1 MPDDLSTLLHADA
14 DAVRVPAPDPAAVLA
29 RGRALRRRRRAGT
42 ALVAAAAV
50 LAVGTGGVLVGDL
63 RPEPDPPPASTS
75 DRSTAADAATLYATY
90 GAFTVG
96 QDVIIGGDRAVTIG
110 RDFSYVAQT
119 SAGAVVLTTY
129 EATAT
134 SERRVVLVR
143 PDGTTT
149 DLDASIDAGSLA
161 SQPDAPYIAW
171 VDETPEGGEV
181 HVWDVATDQE
191 VGGGEVPPAAEEGT
205 LRPLELSGDAL
216 LVEGTLGGSRWLEW
230 LTGDLLPVG
239 EAPAEVAGRLRLA
252 DQGTDEAGRTEYA
265 AVDQATGQVVRS
277 VVAGSGAGAGEVS
290 LSPDG
295 RTLYVPGTPDGGAD
309 GSAQEAVLVDVATG
323 TETRLD
329 VATSPTSWTPD
340 GGLLGLA
347 GSTVVVCRASGCTTL
362 LDGLDRIEEMVFMPD
377 VETAG

>member
-110 RDFSYVAQT
+110 RDVSYVAQT

-181 HVWDVATDQE
+181 HVWDVETDQE
-191 VGGGEVPPAAEEGT
+191 VGRGAVPPAAEEGKG
-205 LRPLELSGDAL
+205 RPLELSGDAL
-216 LVEGTLGGSRWLEW
+216 LVDGTLGGSRWLEW
-230 LTGDLLPVG
+230 RTGDLLPVG

-252 DQGTDEAGRTEYA
+252 YQGSSGAGQAEYA

-277 VVAGSGAGAGEVS
+277 VDVGSGAGEVS

-295 RTLYVPGTPDGGAD
+295 RTLYVPGTPDG
-309 GSAQEAVLVDVATG
+309 SAREAVLVDVATG
-323 TETRLD
+323 TETPLD

-362 LDGLDRIEEMVFMPD
+362 LDGLDRIDGMVVMPD
-377 VETAG
+377 VVNAG